1 MSKLTA
7 WVSALMML
15 LGCVLTVS
23 GQDNSI
29 IAGPPATADYAA
41 DGPVKIRFSSYTER
55 DFPGAET
62 KRYPDSRIDFI

>member
-1 MSKLTA
+1 MKTTLTLLT
-7 WVSALMML
+7 VLLMTI
-15 LGCVLTVS
+15 TVS
-23 GQDNSI
+23 GQDNST